1 MFRSG
6 LLIFVG
12 AFAFGQATQRPTFEV
27 ASVKP
32 SAPVPPNG
40 GVYFGP
46 PRGGPGTP
54 APGQITWTYATL
66 RGLLMTAYDVKEYQ
80 VSGPAWLNTERYDI
94 IAKVA
99 EGATKE
105 QVNVMWQNLLADRF
119 GVMLH
124 RESKEFQVEELVIA
138 KAGHKL
144 KETTVDPAAELDP
157 GPPKF
162 DKNRELA
169 GPGFVTTFMASG
181 QAHTVAKAQP
191 LSKLTAMLGG
201 VLRRP
206 VLDKTGL
213 TGKYDFSIEFRIDLR
228 GLGLPPA
235 GPGGPATGTGP
246 VDSAT
251 EPGPDLA
258 AAVQQQ
264 LGLRLVGGRRTLRCW
279 SSTRLKEC
287 PRTTDHTLMEPG
299 CPAKLATG
307 KGPDNRQSA
316 KELVDGD
323 FCQNNKV
330 PVDHEPSIFLST
342 SAERLV
348 GSRSLGSWM
357 GSIVDRRSHRTTH
370 LGI

>member
-1 MFRSG
+1 MLRSG
-6 LLIFVG
+6 LCLVFT
-12 AFAFGQATQRPTFEV
+12 AFAFGQTTQTLTFEV

-46 PRGGPGTP
+46 PRGGPGT
-54 APGQITWTYATL
+54 ADPGQITWTYATL

-80 VSGPAWLNTERYDI
+80 VSGPPWLNTERYDI
-94 IAKVA
+94 LVKVT

-105 QVNVMWQNLLADRF
+105 QVSVMWQNLLAERF

-124 RESKEFQVEELVIA
+124 HEPKEFQVEELVIA
-138 KAGHKL
+138 KGGHKL

-162 DKNRELA
+162 DNKSGELA
-169 GPGFVTTFMASG
+169 GPGFVSTFRAGG

-213 TGKYDFSIEFRIDLR
+213 TGKYDFSIEFNIDLR
-228 GLGLPPA
+228 GFGLPPP
-235 GPGGPATGTGP
+235 GPGGPAPAAAP
-246 VDSAT
+246 VDSAG

-264 LGLRLVGGRRTLRCW
+264 LGLRLVGGKANL
-279 SSTRLKEC
+279 
-287 PRTTDHTLMEPG
+287 DV
-299 CPAKLATG
+299 
-307 KGPDNRQSA
+307 
-316 KELVDGD
+316 LVIDKAE
-323 FCQNNKV
+323 KV
-330 PVDHEPSIFLST
+330 PTDN
-342 SAERLV
+342 
-348 GSRSLGSWM
+348 
-357 GSIVDRRSHRTTH
+357 
-370 LGI
+370 